1 MSIVYKFRS
10 TLLYDGDDKDIP
22 RDVKSLL
29 EYKLYA
35 PDIST
40 FNDVFEMGYDD
51 RPIYEALNTFD
62 ALKLVNTEQIRD
74 NYDNLKKHI
83 KSVGVYSLFVSETD
97 IPDNVLMWAYY
108 GDSHKGFCIAY
119 DLEQLEKS
127 EEYAFDV
134 NLAKVEY
141 TESYPILS
149 LDKLGNKDEMIKT
162 IISSK
167 SIDWKHENEIRL
179 IYEHSGEHRFN
190 KHAIKAIYFGLQ
202 MDKKN
207 IDTIINGLDGID
219 VKFYQMERVPHSY
232 KLTAKLVDEKHR
244 IDKKD
249 LLDENLYQ
257 IMRYELRNTIENFDV
272 LYKGEK
278 NKTSIEAFVKSFRKQ
293 HATKDSNISL
303 FDDLDI
309 KPLLT
314 KYPLSGKENLFF
326 NKHWVAAV
334 NFGEDSAFMWPGGN
348 Q

>member
-62 ALKLVNTEQIRD
+62 ALKLANTEELRN
-74 NYDNLKKHI
+74 NYNNLKKHI

-207 IDTIINGLDGID
+207 ISSKAPRL
-219 VKFYQMERVPHSY
+219 
-232 KLTAKLVDEKHR
+232 
-244 IDKKD
+244 
-249 LLDENLYQ
+249 
-257 IMRYELRNTIENFDV
+257 
-272 LYKGEK
+272 
-278 NKTSIEAFVKSFRKQ
+278 
-293 HATKDSNISL
+293 
-303 FDDLDI
+303 
-309 KPLLT
+309 
-314 KYPLSGKENLFF
+314 
-326 NKHWVAAV
+326 
-334 NFGEDSAFMWPGGN
+334 
-348 Q
+348 

>member
-62 ALKLVNTEQIRD
+62 ALKLANTEELRN
-74 NYDNLKKHI
+74 NYNNLKKHI

-108 GDSHKGFCIAY
+108 GDSHKGFCIAH

-219 VKFYQMERVPHSY
+219 VKFYQMERVPYSY
-232 KLTAKLVDEKHR
+232 KLTAKLVDEKYR

-249 LLDENLYQ
+249 LLDENLYE
-257 IMRYELRNTIENFDV
+257 IMRCKRDNTIEHFDV
-272 LYKGEK
+272 LYKGKK
-278 NKTSIEAFVKSFRKQ
+278 NEQSIKVFVQSFRKQ
-293 HATKDSNISL
+293 RTTKESHINL
-303 FDDLDI
+303 FDDIKI

-314 KYPLSGKENLFF
+314 KYPLSASERKFYDL
-326 NKHWVAAV
+326 HWVKMV
-334 NFGEDSAFMWPGGN
+334 VPGDDYDN
-348 Q
+348 I

>member
-62 ALKLVNTEQIRD
+62 ALKLANTEELRN
-74 NYDNLKKHI
+74 NYNNLKKHI

-232 KLTAKLVDEKHR
+232 KLTAKLVDEKYR

-249 LLDENLYQ
+249 LLDENLYE
-257 IMRYELRNTIENFDV
+257 IMRCKRDNTIEHFDV
-272 LYKGEK
+272 LYKGKK
-278 NKTSIEAFVKSFRKQ
+278 NEQSIKVFVQSFRKQ
-293 HATKDSNISL
+293 RTTKESHINL
-303 FDDLDI
+303 FDDIKI

-314 KYPLSGKENLFF
+314 KYPLSASERKFYDL
-326 NKHWVAAV
+326 HWVKMV
-334 NFGEDSAFMWPGGN
+334 VPGDDYDN
-348 Q
+348 I

>member
-51 RPIYEALNTFD
+51 RPLYEALNTFD
-62 ALKLVNTEQIRD
+62 ALKLANTEELRN
-74 NYDNLKKHI
+74 NYNNLKKHI

-249 LLDENLYQ
+249 LLDENLYE
-257 IMRYELRNTIENFDV
+257 IMRCKRDNTIEHFDV
-272 LYKGEK
+272 LYKGKK
-278 NKTSIEAFVKSFRKQ
+278 NEQSIKVFVQSFRKQ
-293 HATKDSNISL
+293 RTTKESHINL
-303 FDDLDI
+303 FDDIKI

-314 KYPLSGKENLFF
+314 KYPLSASERKFYDL
-326 NKHWVAAV
+326 HWVKMV
-334 NFGEDSAFMWPGGN
+334 VPGDDYDN
-348 Q
+348 I

>member
-62 ALKLVNTEQIRD
+62 ALKLANTEELRN
-74 NYDNLKKHI
+74 NYNNLKKHI

-219 VKFYQMERVPHSY
+219 VKFYQMERVPYSY
-232 KLTAKLVDEKHR
+232 KLTAKLVDEKYR
-244 IDKKD
+244 IDIKD
-249 LLDENLYQ
+249 LLDENLYE
-257 IMRYELRNTIENFDV
+257 IMRCKRDNTIEHFDV
-272 LYKGEK
+272 LYKGKK
-278 NKTSIEAFVKSFRKQ
+278 NEQSIKVFVQSFRKQ
-293 HATKDSNISL
+293 RTTKESHINL
-303 FDDLDI
+303 FDDIKI

-314 KYPLSGKENLFF
+314 KYPLSASERKFYDL
-326 NKHWVAAV
+326 HWVKMV
-334 NFGEDSAFMWPGGN
+334 VPGDDYDN
-348 Q
+348 I

>member
-29 EYKLYA
+29 EHKLYA

-62 ALKLVNTEQIRD
+62 AMKLPNTEELRN
-74 NYDNLKKHI
+74 NYNKLKTHI

-97 IPDNVLMWAYY
+97 IPDNLLMWAFY

-127 EEYAFDV
+127 EEYAFNV
-134 NLAKVEY
+134 NLAEVEY
-141 TESYPILS
+141 TKSYPILS

-179 IYEHSGEHRFN
+179 IYEHSGEHSFN
-190 KHAIKAIYFGLQ
+190 KHAIKAIYFGFQ
-202 MDKKN
+202 MDKKY
-207 IDTIINGLDGID
+207 IDTIINGLNGID

-232 KLTAKLVDEKHR
+232 QLTAKLVD
-244 IDKKD
+244 
-249 LLDENLYQ
+249 
-257 IMRYELRNTIENFDV
+257 
-272 LYKGEK
+272 
-278 NKTSIEAFVKSFRKQ
+278 
-293 HATKDSNISL
+293 
-303 FDDLDI
+303 
-309 KPLLT
+309 
-314 KYPLSGKENLFF
+314 
-326 NKHWVAAV
+326 
-334 NFGEDSAFMWPGGN
+334 
-348 Q
+348 